1 MPRIRADSI
10 AEHRAAVMTAL
21 LDGTERILLS
31 NGERRLSAAAVA
43 AEAGI
48 ARNSIYRYVQSIDDL
63 VDMVVARGFDEWAE
77 SVRREVAAAADARGA
92 VVAYVRGNLRLAA
105 GGDHALQQSL
115 AGTSLSDS
123 ARERIGRLHGRI
135 AAVLHDAVAGL
146 GTRNPDLVAAAIG
159 ALVDGAL
166 RMIGPGGDA
175 DAQRIIDFT
184 CATAEAVVEAD
195 RTPG

>member
-63 VDMVVARGFDEWAE
+63 VDMVVARGFEEWAE
-77 SVRREVAAAADARGA
+77 SVQREVAAAPDPRGA
-92 VVAYVRGNLRLAA
+92 VLAYVRANLRLAA

-115 AGTSLSDS
+115 AGTNLSES

-146 GTRNPDLVAAAIG
+146 GTRNPDLVAAAVG

-184 CATAEAVVEAD
+184 CAAAEAVVEAD